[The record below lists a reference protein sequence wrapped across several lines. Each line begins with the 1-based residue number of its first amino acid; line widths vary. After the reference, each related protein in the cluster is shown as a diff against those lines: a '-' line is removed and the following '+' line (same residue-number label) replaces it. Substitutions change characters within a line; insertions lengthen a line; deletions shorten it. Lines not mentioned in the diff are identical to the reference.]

1 MSKAE
6 TTQDK
11 RHSSLGIQARLA
23 DTGNVF
29 RRRAGVVRSGRRGA
43 LFVVALLLLAGAGV
57 LVSRTMRAR
66 DLDALAREQSRVYVN
81 VVHPK
86 AGDGADALR
95 LPGTL
100 RGYTESPIFARAT
113 GYVQRWTADL
123 GQRVRQG
130 NLLAELSTPEIDQ
143 QLAQA
148 RATADQ
154 AQAGYE
160 LAASSARRW
169 EGLRAQDAVSQQD
182 LDERVSA
189 QNQARANLEAARAN
203 VKRLEELESFKRIV
217 APYDGLIVRR
227 TVDVGDLVDA
237 GSAANAPAMF
247 TIARTDRLR
256 VYVYVPQSD
265 AMRIRPGMAATIT
278 QPELAGERFKGTVT
292 RTAGA
297 IDTTTRTMQ
306 VEIELPNP
314 QARLL
319 PGAYVQVALPGPSA
333 GATRVPVNTLLF
345 RAEGLRVAAVGDGGR
360 ISLRPVKIGRDLGD
374 TVEVLEGVSQQDALV
389 LNPPDS
395 LADGDVVTV
404 VAAAPAK
411 GS

>member
-1 MSKAE
+1 MSS
-6 TTQDK
+6 DK
-11 RHSSLGIQARLA
+11 RHSSLGIQARLS
-23 DTGNVF
+23 DSGDVF
-29 RRRAGVVRSGRRGA
+29 RRRAGVVRAGRRGA
-43 LFVVALLLLAGAGV
+43 WFVAALLLLGGLGV
-57 LVSRTMRAR
+57 VVTRTMRAR
-66 DLDALAREQSRVYVN
+66 DLDAQAREQSRVYVN

-86 AGDGADALR
+86 AGDGTDALQ

-100 RGYTESPIFARAT
+100 RGYTESPIYARAT

-123 GQRVRQG
+123 GQRVRRG
-130 NLLAELSTPEIDQ
+130 ELLAELSTPEIDQ

-148 RATADQ
+148 RAAAEQ
-154 AQAGYE
+154 ARASFD
-160 LAASSARRW
+160 LAASSASRW

-182 LDERVSA
+182 LDEHRSA
-189 QNQARANLEAARAN
+189 QDQARASLEAARAN

-227 TVDVGDLVDA
+227 GVDVGDLVDA
-237 GSAANAPAMF
+237 GSSAGAPPMF

-265 AMRIRPGMAATIT
+265 AMRIRAGMAATVS
-278 QPELAGERFKGTVT
+278 QPELPGQRFKGTVA

-297 IDTTTRTMQ
+297 IDTSTRTMQ

-314 QARLL
+314 DARLL
-319 PGAYVQVALPGPSA
+319 PGAYVQVALPGPAA
-333 GATRVPVNTLLF
+333 GSLRLPVNTLLF
-345 RAEGLRVAAVGDGGR
+345 RAEGLRVAAVGDGGKV
-360 ISLRPVKIGRDLGD
+360 SLRAVRIGRDLGD
-374 TVEVLEGVSQQDALV
+374 TVEILDGVAPEDTLV

-395 LADGDVVTV
+395 LSDGDVVTV
-404 VAAAPAK
+404 AAPAAAK